1 MSDMLNPQPDIEGA
15 IGLLGSPDPQLRQF
29 VAYLLGQAGDSRAI
43 EPLIDALQDTHVGVR
58 GAAAN
63 ALGNIGDPAAIPYL
77 LPLLRHANPQLVV
90 WAAFAL
96 TKLGR
101 DSFAVLESTLQSGD
115 VDVRRSTILAF
126 QQLGDPRAV
135 PLLLPISNDPSRRFS
150 GDTTLG
156 EAALRALAQLGY
168 NIGHLPPSG
177 QADS

>member
-1 MSDMLNPQPDIEGA
+1 MSDANNPTPDIEGA
-15 IGLLGSPDPQLRQF
+15 IGLLSSSDPQMRQF
-29 VAYLLGQAGDSRAI
+29 VAYLLGQARDPRAI
-43 EPLIDALQDTHVGVR
+43 EPLIDALQDENVGVR

-63 ALGNIGDPAAIPYL
+63 ALGNIGDSAAIPYL

-101 DSFAVLESTLQSGD
+101 DSFSVLETTLQSED

-126 QQLGDPRAV
+126 QQLGDQRAI
-135 PLLLPISNDPSRRFS
+135 PLLLEISNDQSRRFS

-156 EAALRALAQLGY
+156 EA
-168 NIGHLPPSG
+168 
-177 QADS
+177 